1 MFKNFK
7 TYLWVFLISM
17 IPIIELRGAVP
28 RGVARGLP
36 FWPTYFVCVLGN
48 MVPVPFILFLVKP
61 ILQAMQKINIKF
73 INKIAK
79 FFLEKGHKAGAKF
92 GDAKYLALYAFVA
105 VPMPG
110 TGAWTG
116 TLAASLL
123 DLDKGKSMIAVLLG
137 VMTAGVIM
145 GIVSFGVLGAF
156 NLFA

>member
-73 INKIAK
+73 INKIAT
-79 FFLEKGHKAGAKF
+79 FFLEKGHKA
-92 GDAKYLALYAFVA
+92 
-105 VPMPG
+105 
-110 TGAWTG
+110 AWTG